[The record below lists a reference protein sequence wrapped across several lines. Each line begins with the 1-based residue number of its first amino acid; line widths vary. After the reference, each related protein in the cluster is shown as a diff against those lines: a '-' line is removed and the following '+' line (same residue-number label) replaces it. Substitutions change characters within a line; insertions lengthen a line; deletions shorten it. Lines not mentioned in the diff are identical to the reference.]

1 VSTASAAR
9 RLPVRYLQRA
19 RAVMAAIAAALI
31 TFSADHSAAFGLS
44 VFSGYAI
51 ATGLLLLMAAWA
63 VYPKGR
69 RGTSIGLGFVS
80 IVAGMIS
87 GFPPIR
93 TVTLFFALLIPWA
106 VLMGVIELVDGV
118 RTRREFAAGSQQRT
132 EARDA
137 MTVGILTLVLGLA
150 LLFVPGQYAL
160 QYYIAEAHRSFT
172 LTGITIAV
180 GIFGGYAAIV
190 AVYLG
195 IAAFSPR
202 VEAPE
207 QDAAAS
213 ETPTTEPHPG
223 GAR

>member
-1 VSTASAAR
+1 MSTAPAAR
-9 RLPVRYLQRA
+9 LMPVRYLQLA

-31 TFSADHSAAFGLS
+31 TFSTVHSAQLGVS
-44 VFSGYAI
+44 VFSGFAI
-51 ATGLLLLMAAWA
+51 VTGLLTLMAAWS

-69 RGTSIGLGFVS
+69 RGTALGLGVLS
-80 IVAGMIS
+80 IIAGMIG

-93 TVTLFFALLIPWA
+93 TVTMFFALLIPWA
-106 VLMGVIELVDGV
+106 ILTGVVELVDGV
-118 RTRREFAAGSQQRT
+118 RSRRAAAAGSPQRS

-137 MTVGILTLVLGLA
+137 VTVGILTVVLGLA
-150 LLFVPGQYAL
+150 LLLVPGQYAL
-160 QYYIAEAHRSFT
+160 QYYIAEAHRHFT
-172 LTGITIAV
+172 LTGTTIAV

-202 VEAPE
+202 AAAPQ

>member
-1 VSTASAAR
+1 MSTASADR
-9 RLPVRYLQRA
+9 LLPVRYLQLA
-19 RAVMAAIAAALI
+19 RAVAAAIAAALI
-31 TFSADHSAAFGLS
+31 TFTTLHSAALGVS

-51 ATGLLLLMAAWA
+51 VTGLLLLMGAWT

-69 RGTSIGLGFVS
+69 RGAAIGLGVVS
-80 IVAGMIS
+80 IIAGMVG

-93 TVTLFFALLIPWA
+93 TVSLYFALLIPWA
-106 VLMGVIELVDGV
+106 ILTGLIELIDGI
-118 RTRREFAAGSQQRT
+118 RTRRATEAGSQRRS

-137 MTVGILTLVLGLA
+137 TAVGILTLVLGAA
-150 LLFVPGQYAL
+150 LLLVPGQYAL

-180 GIFGGYAAIV
+180 GIFGGYAAIL

-202 VEAPE
+202 AAEPAP
-207 QDAAAS
+207 DAVAS
-213 ETPTTEPHPG
+213 ESPTSEPG